1 MRGTDGPENGEAK
14 SISVSW
20 AVRIEGQLVHHEH
33 WNCSVWAHTLIVWA
47 HTLILWENVS
57 VNTAVKHSRKG
68 LHRIQPN
75 RAQGKF
81 QGKTLEEVQSL
92 ISAKRIYCAPSPTKN
107 TGTFFPNL

>member
-20 AVRIEGQLVHHEH
+20 AVHTEGQLAHHELH
-33 WNCSVWAHTLIVWA
+33 WNCSVWA

-81 QGKTLEEVQSL
+81 QGKTLEEV
-92 ISAKRIYCAPSPTKN
+92 
-107 TGTFFPNL
+107 